1 MLLFHHFE
9 IPLDFRKIQK
19 IMKNAKYARSS
30 NQEKLGYCKELHQTV
45 AGGASLRLL
54 ETLFQLNIKF
64 FYFFK
69 EKLIFS

>member
-30 NQEKLGYCKELHQTV
+30 NQEKLGFARIYIKPFQK
-45 AGGASLRLL
+45 GASLRLL